1 MSEQLPIDSNNVI
14 NDSVNNNATN
24 NVNTNVSNIISIAT
38 NSNVSEKVSESGEV
52 VITYDNCA
60 YIYDTL
66 NILSTIQEQDKLTV
80 SINQTISQT
89 TSQTS
94 SQIISQTIK
103 QPIFTV
109 DKPYM
114 WQSVWRYWYGIN
126 RNMIID
132 YINEFIDNFLCVA
145 IDNIIVNITSIKS
158 EFVAKVRSYKE
169 QRDNKQISSKLC
181 KKLCKEA
188 SENVKLKLIP
198 YNNVLNELIINIRNG
213 AEGVKRLNITYS
225 TDIPMIEKLTNTYNK
240 LYSIADKCDKER
252 VSGISLE

>member
-1 MSEQLPIDSNNVI
+1 MTEHLHIDSNIAI
-14 NDSVNNNATN
+14 NEANDNSTIIQQIVN
-24 NVNTNVSNIISIAT
+24 SSIISEKI
-38 NSNVSEKVSESGEV
+38 SETGEII
-52 VITYDNCA
+52 ITYENCA

-66 NILSTIQEQDKLTV
+66 SILATIQEQDKLSV
-80 SINQTISQT
+80 SINQNT
-89 TSQTS
+89 
-94 SQIISQTIK
+94 K

-126 RNMIID
+126 RNMTID
-132 YINEFIDNFLCVA
+132 YVNEFTDKYLCVA
-145 IDNIIVNITSIKS
+145 INNIITNITSIKS
-158 EFVAKVRSYKE
+158 EFVAKVRNYKE

-188 SENVKLKLIP
+188 SENVKLKLTP

-225 TDIPMIEKLTNTYNK
+225 TDIPMIEKLTNIYNK
-240 LYSIADKCDKER
+240 LYSIAEKCDKER